1 MRLCMITIQH
11 RVGRLV
17 ETRFAAPLT
26 DEEIATFAD
35 GRGRALRAVASD
47 RVVCIDAT
55 RMSVLPPDQSE
66 RLLAVLRQPSP
77 GLLRSAFLLPP
88 SRGVVALQFERII
101 RESKQLAA
109 RSFVD
114 RAQLEEWLG
123 EVLTTDEVARLRG
136 FLDERH
142 DGAPNLT

>member
-1 MRLCMITIQH
+1 MITIEN

-17 ETRFAAPLT
+17 ETRFAAPLS
-26 DEEIATFAD
+26 DEEIASFAE
-35 GRGRALRAVASD
+35 GRGRTIRTVAQN

-55 RMSVLPPDQSE
+55 RMSVLPPEQSE
-66 RLLAVLRQPSP
+66 RLLGVLRRPSP

-101 RESKQLAA
+101 RESALVAA

-114 RAQLEEWLG
+114 RPALETWLG
-123 EVLTTDEVARLRG
+123 EVLTAEEASRLRA
-136 FLDERH
+136 FLDER
-142 DGAPNLT
+142 T